1 MIGEPSAG
9 SNGNAGCPAVD
20 RASFFAPKRSLGQNF
35 LSDPN
40 ICRRIVAS
48 LELAPG
54 DPVLE
59 IGPGRGA
66 LTRILAGHDG
76 PVMALEKDS
85 ELVTWIKAEF
95 PAVGVVHADGLDFCW
110 EGTRRLPGLSLIGN
124 LPYNVASPMIWEM
137 VSRCRS
143 FRSMLFMVQKEVA
156 LRLTAREGSRTYG
169 ALSAWVGNFVR
180 GEYVFTVPPHVFRP
194 QPKVDSAIVRF
205 LPRPDP
211 AWEDA
216 AALSW
221 TVKILFQQRRK
232 QLGTILKAHWS
243 EAVETWCGQLG
254 VDRRVRPE
262 ELSPDALR
270 SLALVLDPKNGAAK
284 SAKCPSEQGLP

>member
-1 MIGEPSAG
+1 MTAG
-9 SNGNAGCPAVD
+9 PGAGWSGNAGCIAVD
-20 RASFFAPKRSLGQNF
+20 RSSFLAPKRSLGQNF

-48 LELAPG
+48 LELGPK

-85 ELVTWIKAEF
+85 ELVRWVKAQF
-95 PAVGVVHADGLDFCW
+95 PVVGVVHADGLDFCW
-110 EGTRRLPGLSLIGN
+110 EGTRGLPGLSLIGN

-143 FRSMLFMVQKEVA
+143 WKSMLFMVQKEVA
-156 LRLTAREGSRTYG
+156 LRLTAEAGCKAYG
-169 ALSAWVGNFVR
+169 ALSAWVGNFAR
-180 GEYVFTVPPHVFRP
+180 AQYVFTVPPHVFRP

-211 AWEDA
+211 AWDDGP
-216 AALSW
+216 ALSF

-232 QLGTILKAHWS
+232 QLGTILKSHWS
-243 EAVETWCGQLG
+243 PDVEAWCADMG

-262 ELSPDALR
+262 ELGPDALR
-270 SLALVLDPKNGAAK
+270 SLARVLGRARKLSKD
-284 SAKCPSEQGLP
+284 

>member
-1 MIGEPSAG
+1 MDKQA
-9 SNGNAGCPAVD
+9 
-20 RASFFAPKRSLGQNF
+20 FLAPKRSLGQNF

-48 LELAPG
+48 LELAPN

-66 LTRILAGHDG
+66 LTRILAERHG

-85 ELVTWIKAEF
+85 ELVRWIKREF
-95 PAVGVVHADGLDFCW
+95 PGVGVIHADGLDFCW
-110 EGTRRLPGLSLIGN
+110 EGTRGLPGLSLIGN

-143 FRSMLFMVQKEVA
+143 FKSMVFMVQKEVA
-156 LRLTAREGSRTYG
+156 LRLTAPAGSRTYG

-211 AWEDA
+211 AWAEA

-243 EAVETWCGQLG
+243 QAVEEWCSAIG
-254 VDRRVRPE
+254 VDRRIRPE
-262 ELSPDALR
+262 ELSPDQLR
-270 SLALVLDPKNGAAK
+270 SLSCVVAPIKDNSKG
-284 SAKCPSEQGLP
+284 

>member
-1 MIGEPSAG
+1 MTAGPSAG
-9 SNGNAGCPAVD
+9 WSGSAGCLAVD
-20 RASFFAPKRSLGQNF
+20 RSSFRAPKRSLGQNF

-40 ICRRIVAS
+40 ICRRIVTS
-48 LELAPG
+48 LELGPK

-85 ELVTWIKAEF
+85 ELVRWIKAEF
-95 PAVGVVHADGLDFCW
+95 PVVGVVHADGLDFCW
-110 EGTRRLPGLSLIGN
+110 EGTRGLPGLSLIGN

-137 VSRCRS
+137 VSRCHS
-143 FRSMLFMVQKEVA
+143 WKSMLFMVQKEVA
-156 LRLTAREGSRTYG
+156 LRLTADPGCKAYG
-169 ALSAWVGNFVR
+169 ALSAWVGNFAR
-180 GEYVFTVPPHVFRP
+180 AQYVFTVPPHVFRP

-211 AWEDA
+211 AWDDA
-216 AALSW
+216 AALSF

-232 QLGTILKAHWS
+232 QLGTILKTLWS
-243 EAVETWCGQLG
+243 PGVEAWCADLG
-254 VDRRVRPE
+254 LDRRVRPE
-262 ELSPDALR
+262 ELGPDALR
-270 SLALVLDPKNGAAK
+270 SLARVLGRARRLSKD
-284 SAKCPSEQGLP
+284 

>member
-1 MIGEPSAG
+1 MTAEPSAG
-9 SNGNAGCPAVD
+9 SNGSAGYPAVNN
-20 RASFFAPKRSLGQNF
+20 STFLAPKRSLGQNF

-40 ICRRIVAS
+40 ICRRIVAA
-48 LELAPG
+48 LELASG

-66 LTRILAGHDG
+66 LTRVLAGHDG

-85 ELVTWIKAEF
+85 ELVRWIRTEF
-95 PAVGVVHADGLDFCW
+95 PAVGVMHADGLDFCW
-110 EGTRRLPGLSLIGN
+110 EATRALPGLSLIGN

-143 FRSMLFMVQKEVA
+143 FKSMVFMVQKEVA
-156 LRLTAREGSRTYG
+156 LRLTAQAGSKTYG

-205 LPRPDP
+205 QPRPDP
-211 AWEDA
+211 AWEEA

-243 EAVETWCGQLG
+243 QAVDEWCAIAG
-254 VDRRVRPE
+254 VDRRIRPE
-262 ELSPDALR
+262 ELGPDQLR
-270 SLALVLDPKNGAAK
+270 SLASVLVPEKGLAK
-284 SAKCPSEQGLP
+284 G

>member
-1 MIGEPSAG
+1 MTAVPSDG
-9 SNGNAGCPAVD
+9 SNANAGCRAVD
-20 RASFFAPKRSLGQNF
+20 KSSFFAPKRSLGQNF

-85 ELVTWIKAEF
+85 ELVSWIKSEF

-110 EGTRRLPGLSLIGN
+110 EATRRLPGLSLIGN

-156 LRLTAREGSRTYG
+156 LRLTAREGNRTYG

-211 AWEDA
+211 AWDDA

-243 EAVETWCGQLG
+243 GAVEAWCAELG
-254 VDRRVRPE
+254 VDRRIRPE
-262 ELSPDALR
+262 ELSPEALR
-270 SLALVLDPKNGAAK
+270 SLSRVLDPQKRG
-284 SAKCPSEQGLP
+284 G

>member
-1 MIGEPSAG
+1 MTAGPSAG
-9 SNGNAGCPAVD
+9 LSGSAGCPAVV
-20 RASFFAPKRSLGQNF
+20 RASFRAPKRSLGQNF

-48 LELAPG
+48 LELGPQ

-66 LTRILAGHDG
+66 LTRILAAHDG

-85 ELVTWIKAEF
+85 ELVRWIRAEF
-95 PAVGVVHADGLDFCW
+95 PGVGVVHADGLEFCW
-110 EGTRRLPGLSLIGN
+110 EGTRGLPGLSLIGN

-143 FRSMLFMVQKEVA
+143 WKSMLFMVQKEVA
-156 LRLTAREGSRTYG
+156 LRLTAAEGCKAYG
-169 ALSAWVGNFVR
+169 ALSAWVGNFAR
-180 GEYVFTVPPHVFRP
+180 AQYVFTVPPHVFRP
-194 QPKVDSAIVRF
+194 QPKVDSAMVRF
-205 LPRPDP
+205 LPHPDP

-216 AALSW
+216 ADLSF

-232 QLGTILKAHWS
+232 QLGTILKSHWS
-243 EAVETWCGQLG
+243 PAVDAWCAQLG

-262 ELSPDALR
+262 ELGPDALR
-270 SLALVLDPKNGAAK
+270 SLARVLGRARKVSKD
-284 SAKCPSEQGLP
+284 

>member
-1 MIGEPSAG
+1 MTVEPSAG
-9 SNGNAGCPAVD
+9 LNGSARCPAVD
-20 RASFFAPKRSLGQNF
+20 KSSFHAPKRSLGQNF

-66 LTRILAGHDG
+66 LTRVLAGHEG

-85 ELVTWIKAEF
+85 ELVRWIKTEF

-110 EGTRRLPGLSLIGN
+110 EATHALPGLSLIGN

-143 FRSMLFMVQKEVA
+143 WKSMVFMVQKEVA
-156 LRLTAREGSRTYG
+156 LRLTAPAGSRTYG

-205 LPRPDP
+205 HPRPDP
-211 AWEDA
+211 AWEEA

-243 EAVETWCGQLG
+243 QAVDAWCENVG
-254 VDRRVRPE
+254 VDRRIRPE
-262 ELSPDALR
+262 ELGPDQLR
-270 SLALVLDPKNGAAK
+270 SLSCVLAPGKGHPKG
-284 SAKCPSEQGLP
+284 

>member
-1 MIGEPSAG
+1 MIEGHSAG
-9 SNGNAGCPAVD
+9 WSANVGESTMDKHSFSN
-20 RASFFAPKRSLGQNF
+20 PKRSLGQNF
-35 LSDPN
+35 LADPN

-48 LELAPG
+48 VELAPG

-66 LTRILAGHDG
+66 LTRFLADHDG
-76 PVMALEKDS
+76 PVLALEKDS
-85 ELVTWIKAEF
+85 ALVRWLREEF
-95 PAVGVVHADGLDFCW
+95 PAVGVVHADGLNFCW
-110 EGTRRLPGLSLIGN
+110 EGTDALPGLSLVGN

-137 VSRCRS
+137 VSRCRT
-143 FRSMLFMVQKEVA
+143 FKTMLFMVQKEVA
-156 LRLTAREGSRTYG
+156 LRLTAPAGSRTYG

-180 GEYVFTVPPHVFRP
+180 AEYVFTVPPHVFRP

-211 AWEDA
+211 AWKEA
-216 AALSW
+216 QALSW

-243 EAVETWCGQLG
+243 ESVEEWCAACGK
-254 VDRRVRPE
+254 DRRVRPE
-262 ELSPDALR
+262 ELDPDTLR
-270 SLALVLDPKNGAAK
+270 TLACVLTRRI
-284 SAKCPSEQGLP
+284 